1 VSGREGEEER
11 SVSELQKK
19 EKKRGGGGEEALTA
33 LRKNI
38 YIYIYDERVWRLPD
52 GTWPNCISQG
62 GYLARQDPHVLFLTL
77 LHIFIYKLNIICF
90 YI

>member
-19 EKKRGGGGEEALTA
+19 EKKRGGGEEALTA

-38 YIYIYDERVWRLPD
+38 YIYIYIYIYMMKEYGACRMERGRIAFPK
-52 GTWPNCISQG
+52 GATW
-62 GYLARQDPHVLFLTL
+62 HVRIPMFYFSLY
-77 LHIFIYKLNIICF
+77 FIYL
-90 YI
+90 YIN